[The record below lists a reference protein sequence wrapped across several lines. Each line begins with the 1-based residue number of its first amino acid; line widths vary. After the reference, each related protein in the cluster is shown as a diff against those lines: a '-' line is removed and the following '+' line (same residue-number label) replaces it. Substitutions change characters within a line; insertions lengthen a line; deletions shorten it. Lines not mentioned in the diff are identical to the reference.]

1 MSNILLADD
10 SPHAR
15 RMGETILREEGYRV
29 TVVCDGNAALEQLAK
44 ADPDLVIA
52 DAFLPHVDGLAL
64 CRAAKA
70 RLAHVRVIL
79 TAGSLEPFDESAARA
94 AGADSTLRKP
104 FEASVMTGAVRPL
117 MEQAAAARRAKSGA
131 PQASDAETIRRHVT
145 DAVEAE
151 LPRIIDEVTRRV
163 MRELER

>member
-29 TVVCDGNAALEQLAK
+29 TVVGDGNAALEQLAA

-52 DAFLPHVDGLAL
+52 DAFLPLVDGVTL
-64 CRAAKA
+64 CRAAKS

-79 TAGSLEPFDESAARA
+79 TAGSLEPFDEASARA

-117 MEQAAAARRAKSGA
+117 IEEAMAARRTASGV
-131 PQASDAETIRRHVT
+131 PPVSNAETIRRQVAK
-145 DAVEAE
+145 AVEAE

-163 MRELER
+163 LRDRER